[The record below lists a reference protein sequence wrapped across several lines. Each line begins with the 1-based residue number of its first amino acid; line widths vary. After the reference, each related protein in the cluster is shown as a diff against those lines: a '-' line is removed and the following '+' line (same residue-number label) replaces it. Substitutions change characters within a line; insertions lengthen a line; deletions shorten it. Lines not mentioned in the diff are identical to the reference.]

1 MRNQGTLEFQARLDR
16 INQSCSNGET
26 RRKRRRVHISWLR
39 IVLIFAVFV
48 GLKTTLIL
56 VESESILESRVQN
69 LTKDTAIMQYKDT
82 AIMQYA
88 VKLLQPD
95 PVTHWIAT
103 ILKDLI

>member
-26 RRKRRRVHISWLR
+26 RRKRRRVHISWLG

-69 LTKDTAIMQYKDT
+69 LTKDTAIMQY
-82 AIMQYA
+82 A